1 MKLRNILLSSTIIL
15 GSLFAGAQNKE
26 ATESVFVPHWFI
38 QGQFGAQ
45 ETLGETSFG
54 RLISPNAQIG
64 VGYKFNPYIG
74 TRLSINAWQS
84 KGAFEL
90 EGNKNVYKWNYVAP
104 TIDVMADLTNIIGGY
119 KERCFSVGVLA
130 GIGANIGFS
139 NDEALDV
146 KNALNAH
153 TPAIDG
159 LPLYW
164 DGTKVKFVGKFGVYA
179 DYNINDRLSVGIE
192 VNANVL
198 HDAYNSKRAHNAD
211 WYFNALGGV
220 KYALGKTHERKVV
233 TVPALAPA
241 VKTVHDTIYIERVV
255 EKEVEKAVKAEAPK
269 KVETLSRNIYFT
281 IAKVIVTNKEMPK
294 VKEVADFMKANPN
307 SKVVITGYADKGTGT
322 LSINLRLSKQR
333 AETVARVLKQK
344 FNIPADRITVK
355 SMDES
360 LEQPFDTDGENRVAV
375 CVVE

>member
-15 GSLFAGAQNKE
+15 SSLVAGAQNKE

-74 TRLSINAWQS
+74 ARLSINAWQS

-90 EGNKNVYKWNYVAP
+90 EGNRNLYKWNYVAP
-104 TIDVMADLTNIIGGY
+104 TVDVMADLTNIIGGY
-119 KERCFSVGVLA
+119 KERCFNVGILA

-179 DYNINDRLSVGIE
+179 DYNINDRFSVGVE

-198 HDAYNSKRAHNAD
+198 HDAYNSKRANNAD
-211 WYFNALGGV
+211 WYFNALAGV
-220 KYALGKTHERKVV
+220 KYALGKTHTRKVV
-233 TVPALAPA
+233 TVPAIAP
-241 VKTVHDTIYIERVV
+241 VEKTVHDTIYIERVV
-255 EKEVEKAVKAEAPK
+255 EKEVAKQETCCAPE
-269 KVETLSRNIYFT
+269 KVEPMHRNIYFT

-294 VKEVADFMKANPN
+294 VKEVADYMKAHPE
-307 SKVVITGYADKGTGT
+307 SKVNITGYADKGTGT

-344 FNIPADRITVK
+344 YGISADRITVK
-355 SMDES
+355 SMDDS
-360 LEQPFDTDGENRVAV
+360 LEQPYNTDGENRVAI